1 MKMKM
6 KMKMKTMRTSML
18 CLGALL
24 LAAPMLRAQDFS
36 KYRGFSLGTSLVT
49 VLKHTDKKLTDVNV
63 THGGPPLFQE
73 VTWWPPNIPGTS
85 FRADSVEQILFS
97 FYNGELYKITVTYDQ
112 TSTEG
117 LTSQDVVKSIAET
130 YGPATSVAPEID
142 STTIERYDV
151 KQKPVA
157 SWEDSQYSFNLVR
170 SSFTDRFGLVISSK
184 RVSAEAEL
192 AIVEAVRLDKE
203 DGPKKEAERQKKL
216 TDDLEVARQKNQKK
230 FRP

>member
-1 MKMKM
+1 MGEMKMKAI
-6 KMKMKTMRTSML
+6 SSLIL
-18 CLGALL
+18 CLGAVL
-24 LAAPMLRAQDFS
+24 LAAPALRGQDFS
-36 KYRGFSLGTSLVT
+36 KYRDFSLGTSLAS
-49 VLKHTDKKLTDVNV
+49 VLKLTDKKLTDVNV

-73 VTWWPPNIPGTS
+73 VTWWPPNVPGNS

-117 LTSQDVVKSIAET
+117 LTSQDMVKSIAET

-142 STTIERYDV
+142 STTIERYDA

-170 SSFTDRFGLVISSK
+170 SSFTDRFGLVICSK
-184 RVSAEAEL
+184 RVNSEAEL

-203 DGPKKEAERQKKL
+203 DGPKKEAERRKKL
-216 TDDLEVARQKNQKK
+216 TDDLEAARQKNQKK